1 MCTFISWNQSPFC
14 YQSLNNVYFYYLPS
28 GCSNY
33 TCSDGSCGV
42 RCNGTEECSD
52 GGDEIDCT
60 TPAPSTTPQSATPS
74 TSPSITTM
82 QSTTGN
88 LYI

>member
-1 MCTFISWNQSPFC
+1 M
-14 YQSLNNVYFYYLPS
+14 YFYYLPS

-60 TPAPSTTPQSATPS
+60 TPALSTTPAQSTTPQSTMSQTTSS
-74 TSPSITTM
+74 TSSTS
-82 QSTTGN
+82 QSTPGEF
-88 LYI
+88 LC